1 MKRIFF
7 AAVLGLS
14 VLMSQS
20 VVNAQSYSGYGYTS
34 PQAQFYSGPVYSY
47 PRYGGWGGGYG
58 YHSSTYEQG
67 VLMGLGQ
74 LYQGIGEYNVANSVA
89 AYNWQLAR
97 NANLQ
102 NNIAERQARGVMYA
116 QVKMNLARKGEENK
130 KKNQVRAKFNA
141 AQPIERLT
149 SKQLDRET
157 GDVAWPALLTE
168 SQFEA
173 NRGSV
178 QNALSQKFQLHQVST
193 TESDEMLLNSISEF
207 QQKLENSKDEFR
219 PSDYYAAR
227 AFLIRMKQEASDA
240 GPAGR
245 LAASF

>member
-14 VLMSQS
+14 VLLSQRA
-20 VVNAQSYSGYGYTS
+20 VNAQNYESYGYTS
-34 PQAQFYSGPVYSY
+34 PRAQFYSGPVYNY
-47 PRYGGWGGGYG
+47 PRYGGWGGWG

-67 VLMGLGQ
+67 VLMGLGE
-74 LYQGIGEYNVANSVA
+74 LYRGVGEYNVANSVA

-102 NNIAERQARGVMYA
+102 NNVAERAARSQMYASVRAGQARRA
-116 QVKMNLARKGEENK
+116 EENK
-130 KKNQVRAKFNA
+130 KKNEAKAKWHA

-149 SKQLDRET
+149 SNQINRET
-157 GDVAWPALLTE
+157 GEVRWPSLLTQSE
-168 SQFEA
+168 FDA
-173 NRGSV
+173 NRGAIEE
-178 QNALSQKFQLHQVST
+178 ALAQKFQPRQVST
-193 TESDEMLLNSISEF
+193 SSDDILADSINEL
-207 QQKLENSKDEFR
+207 QQKLENSKDNYR

-227 AFLIRMKQEASDA
+227 GFLIRLKQEVSETI
-240 GPAGR
+240 PAGR

>member
-14 VLMSQS
+14 LLLSQKA
-20 VVNAQSYSGYGYTS
+20 VNAQNYESYGYNS
-34 PQAQFYSGPVYSY
+34 PRTQFYSGPVYNY
-47 PRYGGWGGGYG
+47 PRYGGWAGWG

-67 VLMGLGQ
+67 VLMGLADLHRGV
-74 LYQGIGEYNVANSVA
+74 GEYNVANSVA

-102 NNIAERQARGVMYA
+102 NNIAERSARAAVYASVRAGQAR
-116 QVKMNLARKGEENK
+116 RTEENK
-130 KKNQVRAKFNA
+130 KKNEARAKFNA

-149 SKQLDRET
+149 SNQINRET
-157 GDVAWPALLTE
+157 GAIKWPTLLAQSE
-168 SQFEA
+168 FDA

-178 QNALSQKFQLHQVST
+178 EQALSHKFQLNEVST
-193 TESDEMLLNSISEF
+193 TQSDEMLADSINEL
-207 QQKLENSKDEFR
+207 QQKLENSKDSYR

-227 AFLIRMKQEASDA
+227 GFLIRLKQEVSQAV
-240 GPAGR
+240 PADR
-245 LAASF
+245 LAASI